1 MLVVVIGL
9 RDPQQY
15 EDVLCFHQLRA
26 GAEGDSWMG
35 GILHLSFNLRI
46 HCSSDHLCAGFNLV

>member
-9 RDPQQY
+9 RDPQQR

-26 GAEGDSWMG
+26 GAEVDSWTG
-35 GILHLSFNLRI
+35 GYTAFK
-46 HCSSDHLCAGFNLV
+46 F